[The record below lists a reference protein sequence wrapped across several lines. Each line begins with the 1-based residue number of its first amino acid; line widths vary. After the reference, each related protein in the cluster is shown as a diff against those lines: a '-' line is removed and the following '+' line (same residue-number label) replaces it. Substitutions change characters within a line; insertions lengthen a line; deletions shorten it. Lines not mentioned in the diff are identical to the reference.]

1 MSHRQDIAD
10 TNDDEAWSPPEQNI
24 VATAY
29 FKPESVRFEIPNMPT
44 VWIEADGAYNLADMA

>member
-1 MSHRQDIAD
+1 MSHRQDVAD
-10 TNDDEAWSPPEQNI
+10 TTDDEAWSPPKKNI

>member
-1 MSHRQDIAD
+1 MSHRQDISD
-10 TNDDEAWSPPEQNI
+10 PNDDEAWTPPEQNI

>member
-1 MSHRQDIAD
+1 MSHRQEIAD
-10 TNDDEAWSPPEQNI
+10 PDDDEAWSPPEQNI

-29 FKPESVRFEIPNMPT
+29 FKTESVRSEIPNMPT

>member
-1 MSHRQDIAD
+1 MTHRQDVAD

-29 FKPESVRFEIPNMPT
+29 FKPESVRFEIPNMDT
-44 VWIEADGAYNLADMA
+44 VWIEADGAYNLSDMA

>member
-1 MSHRQDIAD
+1 MTHRQDVAD
-10 TNDDEAWSPPEQNI
+10 TNDDEAWSPPKQNI

-44 VWIEADGAYNLADMA
+44 VWIEADGAYNLADMT